1 MSEKKKINDQLKKYS
16 IYESIIKKLK
26 LKVIAQTEEK
36 EDFNIKIKSEKNEI
50 LEYKILIIGDRC
62 TGKTSFCLRF
72 ALNEF
77 NLEIKSSN
85 QSECFLKTILLLD
98 KEIKVYLIDVINTM
112 NNFNEELLK
121 NVKGVIAIYDITKL
135 KSFETAEKLI
145 KEIRQK
151 IGNIVPI
158 LLLGNKNDL
167 KFLRDIDYEDAV
179 EKANNLNCLIKEINC
194 VDEDSVHHTIKYL
207 IAKIFF
213 NDLDENEKENLKKI
227 LKE

>member
-1 MSEKKKINDQLKKYS
+1 MKEKKKSDS
-16 IYESIIKKLK
+16 IYESIKKLK
-26 LKVIAQTEEK
+26 YKIICQKEEK
-36 EDFNIKIKSEKNEI
+36 DELGKYKNNNDI
-50 LEYKILIIGDRC
+50 LEYKLLIIGDLS

-85 QSECFLKTILLLD
+85 NSECYLKSILLLD
-98 KEIKVYLIDVINTM
+98 KEIKVYLIDVINSL
-112 NNFNEELLK
+112 NNLNEELLK

-135 KSFETAEKLI
+135 KTFELTEKLI

-167 KFLRDIDYEDAV
+167 KCLRDVDYDDAL
-179 EKANNLNCLIKEINC
+179 EKANSLNCILREINC
-194 VDEDSVHHTIKYL
+194 VDDNSVHDTIKYL
-207 IAKIFF
+207 VAKIFF
-213 NDLDENEKENLKKI
+213 NDLDDAEKDKIKNL
-227 LKE
+227 LKDN